1 MRTSLQF
8 NRILNIE
15 YRTKNVE
22 LLSFFPSK
30 FNIPCSTFDISLL
43 RAIAFKSEI
52 SNVEQGILN
61 FEGKKLNNSTF
72 FVRYSIFNIRLNCK
86 IVIQWIKHGHYR
98 LLVCNAS

>member
-43 RAIAFKSEI
+43 NAIALS
-52 SNVEQGILN
+52 
-61 FEGKKLNNSTF
+61 
-72 FVRYSIFNIRLNCK
+72 
-86 IVIQWIKHGHYR
+86 
-98 LLVCNAS
+98 